1 MDMVVATDEVP
12 YAVVTQAG
20 EEGVLPSRVR
30 VRVATEHGVLVVLGD
45 KGLVGE
51 DEGVLR
57 AARVLV
63 EPVADPALLIVDR
76 VTIGVTIGIVVDLAG
91 RGPGIHDDEAGVVIM
106 VTIVKRVAHAGQ
118 IRANQ
123 DGAVEIHAEL
133 VLVTVALDERACLGL
148 RVVRLENRD
157 GVIVVRAIGLVVATE
172 REEADTS
179 VDQRLGG
186 GSAGNFGNVIPVV
199 G

>member
-1 MDMVVATDEVP
+1 
-12 YAVVTQAG
+12 
-20 EEGVLPSRVR
+20 
-30 VRVATEHGVLVVLGD
+30 
-45 KGLVGE
+45 
-51 DEGVLR
+51 
-57 AARVLV
+57 
-63 EPVADPALLIVDR
+63 
-76 VTIGVTIGIVVDLAG
+76 
-91 RGPGIHDDEAGVVIM
+91 M
-106 VTIVKRVAHAGQ
+106 VTIVKRVAYAGQ

-123 DGAVEIHAEL
+123 DGAVEIQAEL
-133 VLVTVALDERACLGL
+133 VLVTVALGERACLGL